1 MERKGERRVRVRRR
15 KRIIEITGGSFKL
28 EVSIVQL
35 LLVVLVVWTL
45 LVYLF

>member
-1 MERKGERRVRVRRR
+1 MERKGERRVRRR
-15 KRIIEITGGSFKL
+15 KRIIEEITGGSFKL

-35 LLVVLVVWTL
+35 LLVVLVMWTL